1 MVDTEFYISGKKIF
15 DVGFRPGLVALADEV
30 GVKVHATNLRREEK
44 VRVITSGS
52 QENIDYYF
60 ESIQKHLVP
69 TVLSTDQSDYMPL
82 DKKEYNGPEIDWYGY
97 NMQFM
102 SAQLSKTMS
111 FSSMQF
117 TNINQ
122 KLDEIIKRQKEP
134 IQ

>member
-1 MVDTEFYISGKKIF
+1 
-15 DVGFRPGLVALADEV
+15 
-30 GVKVHATNLRREEK
+30 
-44 VRVITSGS
+44 VITSGS

-60 ESIQKHLVP
+60 ESIEKHLVP
-69 TVLSTDQSDYMPL
+69 TVLSTESSYYTPL
-82 DKKEYNGPEIDWYGY
+82 DKKEYKGPEIDWYGY

-111 FSSMQF
+111 FSNTQF
-117 TNINQ
+117 TSINQ